1 MSEDKPRQAAGKR
14 AFLKALEE
22 RVLLCDGA
30 MGTMLYLKGV
40 FVNRCFD
47 ELNIAEPR
55 LIVDIHREY
64 INAGAEVVETN
75 TYGANRFKLEKF
87 GLEKRAS
94 EINRLAVE
102 HARAAAGGKAVFV
115 LGSVGPLGRPIVQN
129 KGITPQQ
136 AHEAFGE
143 QVSVLV
149 EAGVDGI
156 IFETISHLGEM
167 AIALEAAHEVD
178 PEIPIVGQF
187 AFADENSILAGASM
201 QEAVNVLEEKG
212 ADVVGANCAVG
223 PRTLLDVATRMV
235 ALTDRPVSIMPN
247 AGSPE
252 YVDGRLFYFATPDY
266 FGVYAKRFI
275 DAGARLVGGCCG
287 TTPEHTR
294 SMAGAVRA
302 LGKGEKVAV
311 KAQPVEDESRL
322 EEVPMAERSPLGR
335 KLVEGKFVVSV
346 EIDPPRGLRHARVV
360 EGARVLKGAGVDVI
374 NIADGPRATARVNPQ
389 SIGLIFERE
398 VGIETILH
406 TSCRDRNLLGLQSD
420 MLGAHTNGFRNILA
434 VTGDPPI
441 MGDYPS
447 ATGVFDVDAIG
458 LVTLLRN
465 LNQGLDMGG
474 RSMKDQTAFVIG
486 VGANPA
492 AQNPKREMDRLE
504 RKIEHGAEYIMTQ
517 PIYDN
522 ELLGRFLKSVEHL
535 KRPVLP
541 GILPLAS
548 YRNAE
553 FLHNEVPGMTIPD
566 TVLERMYKAG
576 DDGEAE
582 GIAIARE
589 MLREIRQCAQGV
601 YIMPPF
607 NRYGTALKVLEVIL
621 PHNGGPDSG
630 TGGKAER
637 ASSGKQ
643 PPPAPGKA

>member
-1 MSEDKPRQAAGKR
+1 MPEDQR
-14 AFLKALEE
+14 ALLKALKE

-47 ELNIAEPR
+47 ELNISEPR
-55 LIVDIHREY
+55 LIASIHKEY
-64 INAGAEVVETN
+64 IKAGAEVIETN
-75 TYGANRFKLEKF
+75 TFGANRYKLEKF
-87 GLEKRAS
+87 GLEQRAA

-102 HARAAAGGKAVFV
+102 HARTAAGGEPVFV
-115 LGSVGPLGRPIVQN
+115 LGSVGPLGRPIVQD

-136 AHEAFGE
+136 AHDAFGE

-167 AIALEAAHEVD
+167 AIALEVAREID
-178 PEIPIVGQF
+178 PEIPIIGQF
-187 AFADENSILAGASM
+187 AYADEHSILAGASM

-223 PRTLLDVATRMV
+223 PRTILDVTNRLV
-235 ALTDRPVSIMPN
+235 ALTDRPVSVMPN

-252 YVDGRLFYFATPDY
+252 YVDGRLLYFATPDY
-266 FGVYAKRFI
+266 FAKYAQYFI

-287 TTPEHTR
+287 TTPEHIQ
-294 SMAGAVRA
+294 SMAGTVRA
-302 LGKGEKVAV
+302 LGKSGKIAV
-311 KAQPVEDESRL
+311 KVQAVEEESRL
-322 EEVPMAERSPLGR
+322 EEVPMGERSPLGR
-335 KLVEGKFVVSV
+335 KLSAGQFVISV
-346 EIDPPRGLRHARVV
+346 EIDPPKGLRHAREV
-360 EGARVLKGAGVDVI
+360 EGAQVLKAAGVDVI

-406 TSCRDRNLLGLQSD
+406 VTCRDRNLLGLQSD
-420 MLGAHTNGFRNILA
+420 MLGAYTNGFRNILA
-434 VTGDPPI
+434 VTGDPPM

-458 LVTLLRN
+458 LVNLLKN

-474 RSMKDQTAFVIG
+474 RSIKDQTAFTIG

-492 AQNPKREMDRLE
+492 AQNPEREMDRLE

-517 PIYDN
+517 PIYDH
-522 ELLGRFLKSVEHL
+522 ELLRRFMKSVEHL

-548 YRNAE
+548 FRNAE
-553 FLHNEVPGMTIPD
+553 FLHNEVPGMTIPEAIR
-566 TVLERMYKAG
+566 ERMYKAG
-576 DDGEAE
+576 DDGGAE
-582 GIAIARE
+582 GVAIAQE
-589 MLREIRQCAQGV
+589 MLLEIRQYAQGV

-607 NRYGTALKVLEVIL
+607 NRYRTALQVLEVIM
-621 PHNGGPDSG
+621 PDG
-630 TGGKAER
+630 R
-637 ASSGKQ
+637 IASD
-643 PPPAPGKA
+643 P

>member
-1 MSEDKPRQAAGKR
+1 MPEDRR
-14 AFLKALEE
+14 AILKAMEE

-47 ELNIAEPR
+47 ELNISEPR
-55 LIVDIHREY
+55 LVANIHKEY
-64 INAGAEVVETN
+64 ITAGAEVIETN
-75 TYGANRFKLEKF
+75 TFGANRYKLEKF
-87 GLEKRAS
+87 GLEHRAA

-102 HARAAAGGKAVFV
+102 HVRTAADGKPIFV
-115 LGSVGPLGRPIVQN
+115 MGAVGPLGRLIIHE
-129 KGITPQQ
+129 KGISPQQ
-136 AHEAFGE
+136 AHDAFID

-167 AIALEAAHEVD
+167 AIALEAAREVD
-178 PEIPIVGQF
+178 REIPIVGQF
-187 AFADENSILAGASM
+187 AFADEHNILAGASV
-201 QEAVNVLEEKG
+201 QEAVNLLEEKG

-223 PRTLLDVATRMV
+223 PRTLLEVTRNLV
-235 ALTDRPVSIMPN
+235 ALTDLPVSVMPN

-252 YVDGRLFYFATPDY
+252 YVDGRLLYFATPDY
-266 FGVYAKRFI
+266 FAKYAQYFI

-287 TTPEHTR
+287 TTPEHIH
-294 SMAGAVRA
+294 SMAGTVRA
-302 LGKGEKVAV
+302 LGKSGKVAI
-311 KAQPVEDESRL
+311 KAVAVEEESRL

-335 KLVEGKFVVSV
+335 KLSAGQFVISV
-346 EIDPPRGLRHARVV
+346 EIDPPKGLRHAKAV
-360 EGARVLKGAGVDVI
+360 EGARILKAAGVDVI

-420 MLGAHTNGFRNILA
+420 MLGAYTNGFRNILA
-434 VTGDPPI
+434 VTGDPPM

-458 LVTLLRN
+458 LVNMLKN

-474 RSMKDQTAFVIG
+474 RSLKDQTAFTIG

-492 AQNPKREMDRLE
+492 AQNPEREMDRLE
-504 RKIEHGAEYIMTQ
+504 RKIEFGAEYIMTQ
-517 PIYDN
+517 PIYDH
-522 ELLGRFLKSVEHL
+522 ELLRRFLKSVEHL
-535 KRPVLP
+535 KRPVLA

-566 TVLERMYKAG
+566 AIRERMYEAG
-576 DDGEAE
+576 DNGGAE
-582 GIAIARE
+582 GIVIAQE
-589 MLREIRQCAQGV
+589 MLLEIRQHAQGV

-607 NRYGTALKVLEVIL
+607 NRYKAALQVLEVIM
-621 PHNGGPDSG
+621 PVNGIVSD
-630 TGGKAER
+630 
-637 ASSGKQ
+637 
-643 PPPAPGKA
+643 PPQS

>member
-1 MSEDKPRQAAGKR
+1 MSEDKR

-22 RVLLCDGA
+22 QVLLCDGA

-47 ELNIAEPR
+47 ELNVTEPR
-55 LIVDIHREY
+55 LIVDIHKEY
-64 INAGAEVVETN
+64 IKAGAEVIETN
-75 TYGANRFKLEKF
+75 TFGANRYKLEKF
-87 GLEKRAS
+87 GLEQRAS

-102 HARAAAGGKAVFV
+102 HARSAAGGKPVFV
-115 LGSVGPLGRPIVQN
+115 LGAVGPLGRPIVQD

-136 AHEAFGE
+136 AHDAFGD
-143 QVSVLV
+143 QVSALV

-167 AIALEAAHEVD
+167 AIALEAAREVD

-201 QEAVNVLEEKG
+201 KEAVNVLEEKG

-223 PRTLLDVATRMV
+223 PRTILDVTTRMV
-235 ALTDRPVSIMPN
+235 ALTDRPVSVMPN

-287 TTPEHTR
+287 TTPEHIR
-294 SMAGAVRA
+294 SMAGTVRA
-302 LGKGEKVAV
+302 LGKSGKVAV
-311 KAQPVEDESRL
+311 KVQSVEEEESRL

-335 KLVEGKFVVSV
+335 KLIEGEFVVSV
-346 EIDPPRGLRHARVV
+346 EIDPPKGLRHTKVI
-360 EGARVLKGAGVDVI
+360 EGARILKEAGVDMI
-374 NIADGPRATARVNPQ
+374 NIADGPRASARVNPQ

-420 MLGAHTNGFRNILA
+420 MLGAYTNGFRNILA
-434 VTGDPPI
+434 VTGDPPM

-458 LVTLLRN
+458 LVNLLKN

-474 RSMKDQTAFVIG
+474 RSMKGQTAFVIG
-486 VGANPA
+486 VGANPV
-492 AQNPKREMDRLE
+492 AQNPEREMDRLE
-504 RKIEHGAEYIMTQ
+504 RKIEYGAEYIMTQ
-517 PIYDN
+517 PIYDHD
-522 ELLGRFLKSVEHL
+522 LLRRFLKSVEHL
-535 KRPVLP
+535 KRPVLA

-566 TVLERMYKAG
+566 AIRERMLKAG
-576 DDGEAE
+576 DNGAAE
-582 GIAIARE
+582 GIAIAQE
-589 MLREIRQCAQGV
+589 MLLEIRQCAQGV

-607 NRYGTALKVLEVIL
+607 NRYGTALKVLEVIMPL
-621 PHNGGPDSG
+621 GEDMG
-630 TGGKAER
+630 TVRR
-637 ASSGKQ
+637 AGRVRVEQ
-643 PPPAPGKA
+643 

>member
-1 MSEDKPRQAAGKR
+1 MSEAKR

-22 RVLLCDGA
+22 QVLLCDGA

-47 ELNIAEPR
+47 ELNFTEPR
-55 LIVDIHREY
+55 LIVDIHKEY
-64 INAGAEVVETN
+64 INAGAEVIETN
-75 TYGANRFKLEKF
+75 TFGSNRYKLEKF
-87 GLEKRAS
+87 GLEQRAS

-102 HARAAAGGKAVFV
+102 HARAAAGGRSIFV
-115 LGSVGPLGRPIVQN
+115 LGSVGPLGRPIVQD
-129 KGITPQQ
+129 KGITPVQ
-136 AHEAFGE
+136 AHDAFGD

-167 AIALEAAHEVD
+167 AIALEAAREVD

-212 ADVVGANCAVG
+212 ADVVGANCAIG
-223 PRTLLDVATRMV
+223 PRTILDVITRMV
-235 ALTDRPVSIMPN
+235 ALTDRPVSVMPN

-287 TTPEHTR
+287 TTPGHTQ

-311 KAQPVEDESRL
+311 KAQPVEEEDRL
-322 EEVPMAERSPLGR
+322 EEVPMVERSPLGR
-335 KLVEGKFVVSV
+335 KLVEGKFVISV

-360 EGARVLKGAGVDVI
+360 EGARALKTAGVDMI

-406 TSCRDRNLLGLQSD
+406 TTCRDRNLLGLQSD
-420 MLGAHTNGFRNILA
+420 MMGAYTNGFRNILA
-434 VTGDPPI
+434 VTGDPPL

-474 RSMKDQTAFVIG
+474 RSMKGQTAFVIG

-492 AQNPKREMDRLE
+492 AQNPEREMDRLE
-504 RKIEHGAEYIMTQ
+504 RKIEYGAEYIMTQ

-522 ELLGRFLKSVEHL
+522 ELLGRFLKRVEHL

-566 TVLERMYKAG
+566 IVRERMYKAG
-576 DDGEAE
+576 DDGETE

-589 MLREIRQCAQGV
+589 MLLEIRQCAQGV

-607 NRYGTALKVLEVIL
+607 NRYHIALKVLEVIL
-621 PHNGGPDSG
+621 PHNGEPDSG
-630 TGGKAER
+630 TEGKVGRASVKKQPSSSASGKA
-637 ASSGKQ
+637 
-643 PPPAPGKA
+643 